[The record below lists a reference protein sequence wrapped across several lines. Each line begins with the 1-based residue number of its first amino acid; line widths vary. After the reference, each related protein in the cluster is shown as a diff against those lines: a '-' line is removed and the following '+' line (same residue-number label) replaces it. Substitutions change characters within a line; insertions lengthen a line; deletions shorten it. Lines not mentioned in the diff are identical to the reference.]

1 MNRYLNI
8 LFLFA
13 ASLAAMTACSDSPLE
28 DWEPYLPT
36 GSSVPVSSS
45 ISVDKT
51 AISVGAAASSESVV
65 ITTTDTWAATAS
77 DAWIT
82 LSAASGSSGQ
92 TVTISI
98 AENTTASQRTG
109 KVTFSNAGGK
119 SAIVNVTQ
127 EGKTLSVNPTSLN
140 FQAEGGTSTI
150 DITTNGNYTWN
161 KSEIG
166 AWLTI
171 AQSDKGL
178 NVTATK
184 NQKPEQRVDTLTIY
198 VTGLTEGSVSRDV
211 IITQYGTEYTF
222 DIDKTSIT
230 ASSAE
235 CSDAIQLSTN
245 DAWTA
250 SASDKW
256 ITLSSTSGTGSLLIN
271 INLAENKTP
280 NERKGTVTFVG
291 TNSKI
296 SKTVDITQ
304 SGKTLSVSPE
314 SLSFDTGGGTKTV
327 TVTTDG
333 TFATSKDADWITV
346 STSGN
351 TISVKVSANTSTSSR
366 TGKVTVSLTG
376 LSEGSLSKTVNVQ
389 QDAQDDVTFEDYGD
403 LKPLD

>member
-1 MNRYLNI
+1 MKRYIN
-8 LFLFA
+8 F
-13 ASLAAMTACSDSPLE
+13 LAAALLAAFTACSDSPLE
-28 DWEPYLPT
+28 DWEPYIPT

-51 AISVGAAASSESVV
+51 AISVGAAAASESVV
-65 ITTTDTWAATAS
+65 ITTTDTWTATAS
-77 DAWIT
+77 DAWIS
-82 LSAASGSSGQ
+82 LSAVSGTSGQ

-127 EGKTLSVNPTSLN
+127 EGKTLSVNPTSLT

-161 KSEIG
+161 KNEIG

-171 AQSDKGL
+171 VQSDKGL

-184 NQKPEQRVDTLTIY
+184 NQKPEQRADTLTIY
-198 VTGLTEGSVSRDV
+198 MTGLTEGSVSRDV

-245 DAWTA
+245 DEWTA
-250 SASDKW
+250 SASD
-256 ITLSSTSGTGSLLIN
+256 
-271 INLAENKTP
+271 
-280 NERKGTVTFVG
+280 
-291 TNSKI
+291 
-296 SKTVDITQ
+296 
-304 SGKTLSVSPE
+304 
-314 SLSFDTGGGTKTV
+314 
-327 TVTTDG
+327 
-333 TFATSKDADWITV
+333 
-346 STSGN
+346 
-351 TISVKVSANTSTSSR
+351 
-366 TGKVTVSLTG
+366 
-376 LSEGSLSKTVNVQ
+376 
-389 QDAQDDVTFEDYGD
+389 
-403 LKPLD
+403 